1 MARVFLVGFWDTVSN
16 LILRNRVLI
25 ITLLILATAFFV
37 NHWQYI
43 KFSNTEANLLPDK
56 HEVNLEYL
64 DFTDKFGE
72 EGNLIVIGVKDSLL
86 FTPTNFNAWNNLSKV
101 LKDTSYVESVIAIGD
116 LQKLKAD
123 KKNRRFYVEPFIKDT
138 IKSDLE
144 LISIKKD
151 LFEKNP
157 FYEGFLFNTKTGSV
171 RTAIHLKK
179 SIVNEIGRETYIN
192 SILIPKVEEFETKYG
207 LDIKISGMPY
217 VRTKNAENI
226 KSEISTFVI
235 LALIITSIIFFLF
248 FRSFRATFISMFVV
262 MIGVVWTVGIL
273 GLFIN
278 TYPGNFEISVLTG
291 LIPPLIIVIGIPN
304 CIFLIN
310 KYQHEVNI
318 HGNKAKSLRRVITKI
333 GNATLMTNITTAS
346 GFATFIIT
354 DSKLLTEFGIIA
366 SLSIIAIFVL
376 CILIIP
382 IIYSFLPIP
391 EEKHLEHLNKTW
403 INSLGDWIEKTVR
416 ESKISIYIV
425 SIILLVTSIIGIY
438 QIKISGSIIDDMPQK
453 ADWFDDIM
461 FYEKEFN
468 GIMPLEVLIDF
479 KRKKRIQNLK
489 YLRKMDTIE
498 NEIKKIPEL
507 SKPVSIVSLSKYIS
521 QAFYNGNRKYYQVP
535 SDQIKTFIATFAQ
548 TTVANSDVDLIK
560 NYADST
566 GRYTRITA
574 FMKDMETERME
585 EIEKQ
590 IRDKIEE
597 QMPSKLVDFGSYTKN
612 PSKIW
617 LYIQKLKSIIQVSIL
632 QQKPL
637 LYDSSQ
643 DDFKKTVNEGDKVY
657 NITDNTSA
665 KVISIKDNSTLVLS
679 KNIMYEGA
687 EYEIKSEAYVIT
699 GKAYLFQKGTKY
711 LVKNLI
717 ISLSLAI
724 FLIALLMAYM
734 FRSVKMIFIS
744 LVPNILP
751 LVVTAGLMGYL
762 GVPIKPST
770 ILIFSIAFGI
780 AVDDTIHFLAKYR
793 QELITNNWEVHKSV
807 YNALRE
813 TGVSMFY
820 TSIVLFFG
828 FSVFTVSDFGGT
840 VALGALVS
848 ATLLFAMLSNLL
860 LLPSMLLSLE
870 GSIANEKV
878 LKEPLIKIIEDD
890 EAVN

>member
-1 MARVFLVGFWDTVSN
+1 MARVFLVGFWDSVSN
-16 LILRNRVLI
+16 LILRNRLLI
-25 ITLLILATAFFV
+25 ITLLILATSFFV

-43 KFSNTEANLLPDK
+43 KFSNSEANLLPDT
-56 HEVNLEYL
+56 HEVNLQYL

-86 FTPTNFNAWNNLSKV
+86 FTTKNLNAWNKLSKV
-101 LKDTSYVESVIAIGD
+101 LKDTNFVESVIAIGD
-116 LQKLKAD
+116 LQKLKKD
-123 KKNRRFYVEPFIKDT
+123 KQKQQFYLEPFIQDT

-144 LISIKKD
+144 LISLKKE
-151 LFEKNP
+151 LFEEYP
-157 FYEGFLFNTKTGSV
+157 FYDEFLFNTKSKAV

-179 SIVNEIGRETYIN
+179 SIVNEAGREDYIN
-192 SILIPKVEEFETKYG
+192 TVLIPQVEAFESKYG

-217 VRTKNAENI
+217 VRTKNADNI

-248 FRSFRATFISMFVV
+248 FRSFRATFISLFVV

-273 GLFIN
+273 GLFIIN
-278 TYPGNFEISVLTG
+278 TPAGDFEISVLTG

-310 KYQHEVNI
+310 KYQHEVNE
-318 HGNKAKSLRRVITKI
+318 HGNKAKSLQRVITKI
-333 GNATLMTNITTAS
+333 GNATLMTNVTTAS

-354 DSKLLTEFGIIA
+354 DSKLLEEFGIVA
-366 SLSIIAIFVL
+366 SLSILAIFVL

-391 EEKHLEHLNKTW
+391 EEKHLEHLNKNW
-403 INSLGDWIEKTVR
+403 INSLGDWIENTVKK
-416 ESKISIYIV
+416 SKINIYII
-425 SIILLVTSIIGIY
+425 SIMLLVTSIVGIY
-438 QIKISGSIIDDMPQK
+438 QIRISGSIIDDMPQK

-468 GIMPLEVLIDF
+468 GIMPLEILIDT
-479 KRKKRIQNLK
+479 KRKKGVTKLS
-489 YLRKMDTIE
+489 T
-498 NEIKKIPEL
+498 IKKMSQIEDVILEIPEL
-507 SKPVSIVSLSKYIS
+507 SKPISMVSLVKYSK
-521 QAFYNGNRKYYQVP
+521 QAYYNGNPKYYQVP
-535 SDQIKTFIATFAQ
+535 TSQENSFILSYAKNSTSD
-548 TTVANSDVDLIK
+548 SDVDLIK
-560 NYADST
+560 NYVDST
-566 GRYTRITA
+566 GQYTRITT
-574 FMKDMETERME
+574 FMKDMEIEKME
-585 EIEKQ
+585 EIEEKLNYE
-590 IRDKIEE
+590 ISKI
-597 QMPSKLVDFGSYTKN
+597 MPSENYE
-612 PSKIW
+612 
-617 LYIQKLKSIIQVSIL
+617 VS
-632 QQKPL
+632 
-637 LYDSSQ
+637 
-643 DDFKKTVNEGDKVY
+643 
-657 NITDNTSA
+657 
-665 KVISIKDNSTLVLS
+665 
-679 KNIMYEGA
+679 
-687 EYEIKSEAYVIT
+687 IT

-717 ISLSLAI
+717 LSLSLAI
-724 FLIALLMAYM
+724 FLIAGLMAYM
-734 FRSVKMIFIS
+734 FRSIKMIFIS
-744 LVPNILP
+744 LIPNILP
-751 LVVTAGLMGYL
+751 LIVTAGLMGYL

-793 QELITNNWEVHKSV
+793 QELIANNWEVHKSV

-848 ATLLFAMLSNLL
+848 ATLLFAMLANLL

-878 LKEPLIKIIEDD
+878 LKEPSIKVIEDD
-890 EAVN
+890 NLVN